1 MRAIKHILTVLS
13 LSLLLSGCGIYSFS
27 GTSIQ
32 ADVET
37 ITIVPVVNNAMK
49 INPTLANDLTEAL
62 KDQFRKMTKLSEEE
76 IDGDLV
82 LEVIIQSYDITPQA
96 ITANEVAS
104 QNRLTITAKVN
115 FTNNKHNQ
123 DSFENK
129 SFVAFSDY
137 NSELSLESVEGRLCE
152 EIIKTLVEDIFNASV
167 AQW

>member
-1 MRAIKHILTVLS
+1 MRAVKHILTVLA

-27 GTSIQ
+27 GISIQ
-32 ADVET
+32 ADVQT
-37 ITIVPVVNNAMK
+37 ITIVPVVNNALK
-49 INPTLANDLTEAL
+49 INPSLANDLTEAL
-62 KDQFRKMTKLSEEE
+62 KDQFRKMTRLSEEE
-76 IDGDLV
+76 TDGDLL

-104 QNRLTITAKVN
+104 QNRLTITARVN
-115 FTNNKHNQ
+115 FTNSKHDE

-129 SFVAFSDY
+129 SFVAYADY
-137 NSELSLESVEGRLCE
+137 NSELSLESVESQLCE

>member
-1 MRAIKHILTVLS
+1 MAKHILLALS
-13 LSLLLSGCGIYSFS
+13 LCFLLSGCGIYSFS

-32 ADVET
+32 ADIET

-49 INPTLANDLTEAL
+49 INPSLANDLTEAL
-62 KDQFRKMTKLSEEE
+62 KDQFRKMTKLSEAEM
-76 IDGDLV
+76 DGDLV

-104 QNRLTITAKVN
+104 QNRLTVTARVN
-115 FTNNKHNQ
+115 FTNSKHSQ

-129 SFVAFSDY
+129 SFVAYSDY
-137 NSELSLESVEGRLCE
+137 NSELSLDAVEATLCE